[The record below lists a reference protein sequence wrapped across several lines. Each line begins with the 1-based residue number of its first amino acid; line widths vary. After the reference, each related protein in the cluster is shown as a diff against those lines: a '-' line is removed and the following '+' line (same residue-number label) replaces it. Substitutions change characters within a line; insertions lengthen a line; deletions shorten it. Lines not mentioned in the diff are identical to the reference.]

1 MASSMTGRRSPG
13 RDPAGFGG
21 QTPFATLAARCG
33 WRNKD
38 GARHLSW
45 RTAILSPSP
54 VLGRSTLGAVD
65 MPIGCALT
73 FFVLKQGQSV
83 QQFDMLVRCSGARK
97 PASIGEIT
105 STAPLDYRT
114 ASTRASLGARSAC
127 ARAVALF
134 GRKTALG

>member
-1 MASSMTGRRSPG
+1 MGRGTCHGG
-13 RDPAGFGG
+13 R
-21 QTPFATLAARCG
+21 
-33 WRNKD
+33 
-38 GARHLSW
+38 
-45 RTAILSPSP
+45 PSFPPPP

-73 FFVLKQGQSV
+73 FFVLKQGQSA
-83 QQFDMLVRCSGARK
+83 QQFDMLVRRSGARK

>member
-1 MASSMTGRRSPG
+1 MGRGTCHGG
-13 RDPAGFGG
+13 R
-21 QTPFATLAARCG
+21 
-33 WRNKD
+33 
-38 GARHLSW
+38 
-45 RTAILSPSP
+45 PSFPPPP

-73 FFVLKQGQSV
+73 FFVLKQGQSA
-83 QQFDMLVRCSGARK
+83 QQFDMLVRRSGARK

-114 ASTRASLGARSAC
+114 ASTRASLGVRSAC